1 MYVLVED
8 VCIIVGNERE
18 DPSGDWESFLILS
31 DSKMEVSHAQEKV
44 SSMGGKDQDLSKT
57 VASVFLLPGFEKRVP
72 KISPSIGILWVS
84 LKDKSKCGNGLLD
97 VLLFSFCQLIPPAMH
112 QRRVAAEKELAE
124 DMVHFFIVGPQV
136 LKESSGQTIDR

>member
-1 MYVLVED
+1 
-8 VCIIVGNERE
+8 
-18 DPSGDWESFLILS
+18 
-31 DSKMEVSHAQEKV
+31 MEVSHAQEKV
-44 SSMGGKDQDLSKT
+44 SSMGDKEQNLTKT

-72 KISPSIGILWVS
+72 KISSSIGILWVS

-97 VLLFSFCQLIPPAMH
+97 ALLFSFCQLIPPAMH